1 VSTGPWGLDE
11 PGAGAGQLEANIT
24 DGKAIQGIE
33 NWIGGQIGKLEIFKA
48 KKERLSFKRA
58 M

>member
-1 VSTGPWGLDE
+1 MSFRISLQWDFTVPS
-11 PGAGAGQLEANIT
+11 NRT

-33 NWIGGQIGKLEIFKA
+33 NWIGGQIGKLEIFKT
-48 KKERLSFKRA
+48 KKERLSFKRV